1 MALATMFVAPSRTEN
16 TTQTPTNRRDSPP
29 TPAPKGMALATMFVT
44 IWPPL
49 PSYTHTHIQTQTPTN
64 RPNQPTQHKGM
75 ALATMFV
82 TMPFVVRELIPTLE
96 QMDLAQEEA
105 ARTLGANPL
114 QARARPRGA
123 RG

>member
-1 MALATMFVAPSRTEN
+1 
-16 TTQTPTNRRDSPP
+16 
-29 TPAPKGMALATMFVT
+29 
-44 IWPPL
+44 
-49 PSYTHTHIQTQTPTN
+49 
-64 RPNQPTQHKGM
+64 M

-96 QMDLAQEEA
+96 QMDLSQEEA

-114 QARARPRGA
+114 QVRTALKGGAGATAWSVFGWFGRLRLQRTISRYA